1 MGVQTLRRHFV
12 DNLRWIC
19 ILLLFPYHAAM
30 IYNCWG
36 ENFYIRCAPS
46 EPISAVIIASYT
58 WFMPLLFALAGAS
71 SRFAMETRSP
81 KQYVLERVK
90 KLLVPFAAGVLLLVP
105 VQTYF
110 AERFH
115 NGYTGGYLAQYRLFF
130 TKFGDLSG
138 YVGGFTVGHLWF
150 LLYLFVISLLALPV
164 MRLFLN
170 GKLFKRRRTPSLL
183 LMLSLFLVPLVC
195 SAVLE
200 IGGKSLG
207 EYFSLFLLGFFLFGS
222 DETVGR
228 LERFR
233 LPLGIAAILLTTA
246 KLVLYFML
254 NLRTGLLFDLFD
266 ALLGWVCILALIG
279 FSKRWLNSSG
289 TASAYLSK
297 ACFPVYL
304 LHQSVLVAAA
314 YFITQ
319 LIVSPGVQF
328 ALITVFSAALTF
340 TLYELIRRIPYI
352 RFLFG
357 LKTKRLQFSPFGC
370 NHTTEQLK

>member
-1 MGVQTLRRHFV
+1 MRRHFI

-36 ENFYIRCAPS
+36 ENFYIHCAPN

-71 SRFAMETRSP
+71 SRFALEKRTA
-81 KQYVLERVK
+81 KEYVLERVK

-138 YVGGFTVGHLWF
+138 YAGGFTIGHLWF
-150 LLYLFVISLLALPV
+150 LLYLFVISLFALPL

-170 GKLFKRRRTPSLL
+170 GKLFKRRKTPSLL
-183 LMLSLFLVPLVC
+183 VLLSLFLVPLAG

-222 DETVGR
+222 DETV
-228 LERFR
+228 ERIERYR
-233 LPLGIAAILLTTA
+233 LPLGAAAVLLTAA
-246 KLVLYFML
+246 KLVLYFSL
-254 NLRTGLLFDLFD
+254 NFRTGFGVDLFD

-279 FSKRWLNSSG
+279 LGKRCLNSAGPVSD
-289 TASAYLSK
+289 YLSR

-314 YFITQ
+314 FFVTK
-319 LIVSPGVQF
+319 LIASPGAQF
-328 ALITVFSAALTF
+328 LCITVFSAALTF
-340 TLYELIRRIPYI
+340 AAYEAVRRIPYV

-357 LKTKRLQFSPFGC
+357 IKA
-370 NHTTEQLK
+370 

>member
-1 MGVQTLRRHFV
+1 MRRHYV

-36 ENFYIRCAPS
+36 ENFYIRCAPN

-58 WFMPLLFALAGAS
+58 WFMPLLFVLAGAS
-71 SRFAMETRSP
+71 SRFALEKRSA
-81 KQYVLERVK
+81 KEYILERVK
-90 KLLVPFAAGVLLLVP
+90 KLLVPFAAGILLLVP

-110 AERFH
+110 AGRFH

-130 TKFGDLSG
+130 AKFGDLSG
-138 YVGGFTVGHLWF
+138 YAGGFTVGHLWF
-150 LLYLFVISLLALPV
+150 LLYLFVISLLSLPL

-170 GKLFKRRRTPSLL
+170 GKLFRRFKTPSLL
-183 LMLSLFLVPLVC
+183 VLLSLFVIPLAG

-207 EYFSLFLLGFFLFGS
+207 EYFSLFLMGFFLVGS
-222 DETVGR
+222 DETVER
-228 LERFR
+228 IERFR
-233 LPLGIAAILLTTA
+233 LPLGAAAVLLTAA
-246 KLVLYFML
+246 KLVLYYSL
-254 NLRTGLLFDLFD
+254 NFRTGFGVDLFD

-279 FSKRWLNSSG
+279 LGKRCLNNAGPVSV
-289 TASAYLSK
+289 YLSR

-304 LHQSVLVAAA
+304 LHQSVLVAVA
-314 YFITQ
+314 FFVTK
-319 LIVSPGVQF
+319 LIASPGAQF
-328 ALITVFSAALTF
+328 LCITVFSAALTF
-340 TLYELIRRIPYI
+340 AAFEGVRRIPYV

-357 LKTKRLQFSPFGC
+357 IKA
-370 NHTTEQLK
+370 